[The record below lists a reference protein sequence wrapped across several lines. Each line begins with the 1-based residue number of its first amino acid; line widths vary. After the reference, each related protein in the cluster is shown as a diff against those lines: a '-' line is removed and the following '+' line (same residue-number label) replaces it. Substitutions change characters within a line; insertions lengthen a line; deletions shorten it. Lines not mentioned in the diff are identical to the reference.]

1 MSKIVLLCLAA
12 LAFVAAA
19 SAQEGA
25 VPEGVPKL
33 DHVFIIMMENHGF
46 SQLVGNPDTPF
57 ANELA
62 RSGNTATNYFA
73 IAHPSLT
80 NYLEVAGGS
89 NFGVPI
95 RYAEPMLKR

>member
-1 MSKIVLLCLAA
+1 MSKIVLLCLVT

-25 VPEGVPKL
+25 VPNGVPKL

-62 RSGNTATNYFA
+62 RSENGHQLFRHRTSELDQLPRSGWRLQLRRA
-73 IAHPSLT
+73 L
-80 NYLEVAGGS
+80 
-89 NFGVPI
+89 
-95 RYAEPMLKR
+95 R